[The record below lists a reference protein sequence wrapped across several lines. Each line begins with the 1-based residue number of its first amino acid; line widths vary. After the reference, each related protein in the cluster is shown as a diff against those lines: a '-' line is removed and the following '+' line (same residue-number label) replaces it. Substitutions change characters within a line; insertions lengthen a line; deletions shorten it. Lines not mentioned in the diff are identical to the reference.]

1 MRSLYEKLLK
11 ILKAEQSKG
20 YTNQAVIG
28 GLEGFLSFWLTEA
41 RKTAST
47 PQERSL
53 VDEVV
58 TQLSGYAGLNPAERT
73 QRVQYLFERVATGN
87 VSPNTESSKTNNESR
102 TPPSSPY
109 REGQGRAGRESEPPP
124 ERGRE
129 KREPRTPPQEGGQK
143 ANPAPY
149 GNPRF
154 QEGQGRREQAESGR
168 GNREGE
174 RRPQEGGRT
183 PPPPQERP
191 WQQEGRNRNEG
202 ERGKAGNPPPPTGEA
217 QRPPREREP
226 RRETAPRSNDVTP
239 LPAPAPAP
247 PRNRPEAVVAPS
259 EPRPAPAP
267 ALAPAEMRAARTG
280 VEAPRERPRGKI
292 PPYQRRTWSPEEMQ
306 RAERE
311 LERSITTIPGIGTV
325 KAEKYQKLGIVSVR
339 DLLMHVPFRY
349 EDYTTLKT
357 ISELMYG
364 DEVTVAGVVQDVNLF
379 KSPKGMITVTAKISD
394 GTGTMGAKWF
404 GNKYLINQLP
414 VGAML
419 RLSGK
424 VEAYLG
430 KLELS
435 GPRFELI
442 EAEELRN
449 GRLVAIYP
457 RTEGLTEKIITGDI
471 ARALEHTAGKIPDPL
486 PLRIREQYELPDSG
500 QALRWIHQ
508 PQDLGYVEAARRR
521 LAFDELL
528 RLQLGLLQQRRAW
541 RNQAG
546 VEIKIAPE
554 LLERFA
560 ATLPFAL
567 TDAQQRSLHEIL
579 ADMANPYAMSRL
591 LQGDVGSGKTVVG
604 ATALLAAVAAGYQ
617 GALMAP
623 TEILAEQ
630 HYAGLSRFLNPEG
643 TSLLERPIRVALLTG
658 SMAAK
663 EKEETR
669 QSILAGTVD
678 VVVGT
683 HALIQQDVLF
693 ANLGIAIVDEQ
704 HRFGVQQRGMLR
716 SQSSNVAPDLLVM
729 SATPIPRSLA
739 LTLYG
744 DLDLSIIDQL
754 PPGREPIVTRAITAH
769 QRERAYTYIRRQLNE
784 GRQAF
789 IICPLVEESDKLEAK
804 AAVDEHRFLQEQ
816 VFPEF
821 RVELLH
827 GRMRPDDKEEAM
839 GRFYRN
845 ESQLLVST
853 SVVEVGIDVPNAT
866 VMLVEGANRFGLA
879 QLHQFR
885 GRIGRGAYRSLCL
898 LMAEESISADGEMR
912 LQTLVEHSDGFKLAE
927 QDLAMRGPGD
937 FFGTRQSGLPVM
949 KMAQLGD
956 SVALHAAR
964 TAAADLLA
972 QDPDLLQPEHQLLR
986 QQKERYWSGRSGNL
1000 S

>member
-1 MRSLYEKLLK
+1 MRSLYDKLFK
-11 ILKAEQSKG
+11 ILKAEQGKG

-41 RKTAST
+41 RKTANT
-47 PQERSL
+47 PQERSQ
-53 VDEVV
+53 VEEVV

-73 QRVQYLFERVATGN
+73 QRVQYLFERLGGGN
-87 VSPNTESSKTNNESR
+87 GAQEAESGKRKAESASSPPIQGREGRETREAGRRAQEAESGKRTTPHPSTPLQEGEQRAN
-102 TPPSSPY
+102 TPP
-109 REGQGRAGRESEPPP
+109 
-124 ERGRE
+124 
-129 KREPRTPPQEGGQK
+129 
-143 ANPAPY
+143 Y
-149 GNPRF
+149 GSNRP
-154 QEGQGRREQAESGR
+154 QEGQGRRETPEGGR
-168 GNREGE
+168 GGRDGE
-174 RRPQEGGRT
+174 RRAPEAGRGAQN
-183 PPPPQERP
+183 PNERP
-191 WQQEGRNRNEG
+191 GQNEGRGKYEG
-202 ERGKAGNPPPPTGEA
+202 DRGKPSNPNTAMGDT

-226 RRETAPRSNDVTP
+226 RRD
-239 LPAPAPAP
+239 PAPSVRESVPTPTRARTEPALTT
-247 PRNRPEAVVAPS
+247 A
-259 EPRPAPAP
+259 EPRPSVPPAP
-267 ALAPAEMRAARTG
+267 SPAEVRAARST
-280 VEAPRERPRGKI
+280 VDAPRERVKAKV
-292 PPYQRRTWSPEEMQ
+292 PPFQRRVWASEEMQ

-311 LERSITTIPGIGTV
+311 LDRPITTIPGIGTV
-325 KAEKYQKLGIVSVR
+325 KAEKYQRLGIISVR

-364 DEVTVAGVVQDVNLF
+364 DEVTIAGVVQDVSLF
-379 KSPKGMITVTAKISD
+379 KTPKGMITVTAKISD
-394 GTGTMGAKWF
+394 GTGMMTAKWF

-435 GPRFELI
+435 GPRFEQI
-442 EAEELRN
+442 DAEELRN

-486 PLRIREQYELPDSG
+486 PMRVREQHDLPDVG

-546 VEIKIAPE
+546 TEITVAPD
-554 LLERFA
+554 LLERFTT
-560 ATLPFAL
+560 TLPFSL
-567 TDAQQRSLHEIL
+567 TEAQQRSLNEIL
-579 ADMANPYAMSRL
+579 GDMAKPYSMSRL

-604 ATALLAAVAAGYQ
+604 AAALLAAVAAGYQ

-630 HYAGLSRFLNPEG
+630 HYTGLSRFLNPE
-643 TSLLERPIRVALLTG
+643 TTALLERPIRVALLTG
-658 SMAAK
+658 SMSAK

-669 QSILAGTVD
+669 QAILAGVVD

-683 HALIQQDVLF
+683 HALIQQDVVF
-693 ANLGIAIVDEQ
+693 AKLGIAIVDEQ

-716 SQSSNVAPDLLVM
+716 SQANEVAPDLLVM

-769 QRERAYTYIRRQLNE
+769 QRERAYTYIRRQLTE

-816 VFPEF
+816 VFPDF

-827 GRMRPDDKEEAM
+827 GRMRPDDKEAAM

-845 ESQLLVST
+845 ESQILVST

-898 LMAEESISADGEMR
+898 LMAEDGISADGEMR

-937 FFGTRQSGLPVM
+937 FFGTRQSGLPLL

-956 SVALHAAR
+956 SVALHTAR